1 MQFDQ
6 LRRRRFIAL
15 LGMENLRM
23 RREPFTQETVGNR
36 RRCARHRCAQAV
48 ERS

>member
-23 RREPFTQETVGNR
+23 RREPFTQETVGIV
-36 RRCARHRCAQAV
+36 AAALDGAAQAV